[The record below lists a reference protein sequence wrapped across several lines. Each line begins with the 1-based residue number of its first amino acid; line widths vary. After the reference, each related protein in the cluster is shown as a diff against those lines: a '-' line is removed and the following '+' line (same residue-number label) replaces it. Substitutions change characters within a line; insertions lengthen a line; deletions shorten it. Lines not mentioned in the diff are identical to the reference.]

1 MEEKVEGKLAIS
13 IPHQDVLIFA
23 DIKND
28 IGYDILAQMTM
39 SFLQME
45 RFQLLPSLFIMK
57 MGNLNRFL
65 LWLKTGR
72 LERSN
77 RMNIFYNKEGVG
89 DIFLIS
95 LQPVNQ
101 ANFTYEKKDD
111 VVKIVNSET
120 GETAGFNLF
129 NASNYV
135 SFTVT
140 KGLVDLTEELVAK
153 LNEIINSH
161 GFTDQLTADLSPKF
175 VVGYVKEKEKH
186 PQADKLSVCKVDVG
200 TEILQIVCGAPNVDA
215 GQKVVVA
222 KIGAVMPSGL
232 VIQPAE
238 LRGISSQGMICSA
251 RELALPNAPEKKGI
265 LVLEDTYTVGTEFKY

>member
-1 MEEKVEGKLAIS
+1 
-13 IPHQDVLIFA
+13 
-23 DIKND
+23 
-28 IGYDILAQMTM
+28 
-39 SFLQME
+39 
-45 RFQLLPSLFIMK
+45 
-57 MGNLNRFL
+57 
-65 LWLKTGR
+65 
-72 LERSN
+72 
-77 RMNIFYNKEGVG
+77 MNIFYNKEGVG

-95 LQPVNQ
+95 LKPVNQ

-200 TEILQIVCGAPNVDA
+200 TETLQIVCGAPNVDA

-251 RELALPNAPEKKGI
+251 RELGLPNVPEKKGI